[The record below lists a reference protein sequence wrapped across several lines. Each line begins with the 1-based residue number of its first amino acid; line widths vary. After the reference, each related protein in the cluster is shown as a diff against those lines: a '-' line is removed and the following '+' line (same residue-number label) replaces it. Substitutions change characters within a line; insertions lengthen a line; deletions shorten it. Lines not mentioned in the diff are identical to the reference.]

1 MASILPEKRRML
13 MKMVSKEPLATS
25 DVVELMASH
34 DTLVKKI
41 TCYHVADQCSKNA
54 DLALLTANLL
64 LKDTSDA
71 NPTVRSASISALAAL
86 PGIEESSVRAITTA
100 LSDQAAMVR
109 RAGAVACMR
118 LHSHA
123 PQVVLECGLVNALYE
138 GIRDSDPIVITNCIL
153 ALDSILNSEGGIV
166 VNKNIAHYLLGRVMQ
181 FSDCNAVYVLTLL
194 LRYTPKSEEEIFAML
209 NTLDELLT
217 SKTPAVLIASV
228 KLFLH
233 LTKDHQ
239 HLKKD
244 MLELIHAPI
253 CKILSRNIPETS
265 FLMVEF
271 LQTLGDIREVFG
283 PHYKYFLV
291 RSKDPGYLKTQK
303 LKVLPLVSTDSNVC
317 QLIEEVKPF
326 CSDYQSFREA
336 VSCLGNL
343 ALMNSA
349 AYKMCLCTLE
359 SLLDV
364 PTERVVVAALECLLT
379 IISPDLVM
387 NNVTQAMESKVEVL
401 EGAVAKSEP
410 QGEDIHQLT
419 DKSKQKPKVG
429 PLRELP
435 DLPKELIAAVTRA
448 ISRNTVQEAAL
459 TLVLHALG
467 TLAAYIDTS
476 HDIVES
482 ISPLSLAA
490 ASTHAD
496 LVTCAARV
504 FLARPAQM
512 QLILSAILTRALKTP
527 GPPASRAALVYG
539 ALMEGPENAAYLLRA
554 FTKCSCPTSE
564 EQAV

>member
-1 MASILPEKRRML
+1 M
-13 MKMVSKEPLATS
+13 
-25 DVVELMASH
+25 
-34 DTLVKKI
+34 
-41 TCYHVADQCSKNA
+41 
-54 DLALLTANLL
+54 
-64 LKDTSDA
+64 
-71 NPTVRSASISALAAL
+71 
-86 PGIEESSVRAITTA
+86 
-100 LSDQAAMVR
+100 
-109 RAGAVACMR
+109 
-118 LHSHA
+118 
-123 PQVVLECGLVNALYE
+123 
-138 GIRDSDPIVITNCIL
+138 
-153 ALDSILNSEGGIV
+153 
-166 VNKNIAHYLLGRVMQ
+166 
-181 FSDCNAVYVLTLL
+181 FF
-194 LRYTPKSEEEIFAML
+194 RYTPKNEEEIFAML
-209 NTLDELLT
+209 NALDEILT

-244 MLELIHAPI
+244 MLELIHAPV

-283 PHYKYFLV
+283 SHYKYFLV

-336 VSCLGNL
+336 ISCLGKL

-349 AYKMCLCTLE
+349 AYKMCLSTLE
-359 SLLDV
+359 ALLDV

-387 NNVTQAMESKVEVL
+387 ENVTPAMNSKVEVL

-410 QGEDIHQLT
+410 QGEDINQLT
-419 DKSKQKPKVG
+419 EKAKQKLKIG

-435 DLPKELIAAVTRA
+435 DLPKELITAVTRA
-448 ISRNTVQEAAL
+448 ISRSTVQEAAP

-554 FTKCSCPTSE
+554 FTKCSCPSSE
-564 EQAV
+564 EQTA